1 MSQSA
6 GIRNWRLH
14 AAQRLA
20 QTLRRDPRWLL
31 RRQEQKKRQ
40 LSQICRQSRKRFHG
54 EVFVDLVQEISRRRT
69 RRLSVCRSSV
79 ERWWRMGAGNH
90 SVDDEKNALGE
101 S

>member
-1 MSQSA
+1 MSQPA
-6 GIRNWRLH
+6 GIRNWWLH
-14 AAQRLA
+14 PARRLA

-40 LSQICRQSRKRFHG
+40 LSQICRQGRKRFYG
-54 EVFVDLVQEISRRRT
+54 KGFVALVQETSRRRT

-79 ERWWRMGAGNH
+79 ETWRGIGAANH
-90 SVDDEKNALGE
+90 SVCDEEKSLAE